1 MNVEVSFMR
10 EVTFF
15 WRSDRLEALGTGP
28 VLEIAR
34 RIEFLSYIK
43 RVPKDIRCLFKF
55 HLHEGK
61 TIDDLRIIESLEVL
75 EIVQESDNPED
86 GHLVICK
93 ILHPISSLNAR
104 TNGTYAV
111 AGSKIDEN
119 GLTYILQ
126 GPSLKLRLLSGVLRL
141 MAKPDR
147 TSARTLKLTPQ
158 NHQSVLTE
166 KQIKLAKFA
175 YDSGYYDLPK
185 RIKITELAEQLGL
198 ARATIS
204 EHLTKIE
211 GILMDD
217 LFSSMTDVRLTV
229 DQARTIVETMESDM
243 DHTEA
248 YQTESFA
255 GLIQRIKENIADE
268 LPQDVENVPDIDA
281 NEHPETILKRIQKD
295 IS

>member
-1 MNVEVSFMR
+1 MR

-15 WRSDRLEALGTGP
+15 WRADRLGAVGIDS
-28 VLEIAR
+28 VLDIAQ

-43 RVPKDIRCLFKF
+43 RVPKDIRCLFKV
-55 HLHEGK
+55 HLRQGRTIEDLD
-61 TIDDLRIIESLEVL
+61 TIDSLDVLEV
-75 EIVQESDNPED
+75 VQTSENPDE
-86 GHLVICK
+86 GCLVICRVV
-93 ILHPISSLNAR
+93 HPLPILNAR

-111 AGSKIDEN
+111 AGSKLNEE

-126 GPSLKLRLLSGVLRL
+126 GSSIKLRLLSGVLRL

-158 NHQSVLTE
+158 NHESVLTE
-166 KQIKLAKFA
+166 KQLKLAKFA
-175 YDSGYYDLPK
+175 YDRGYYDIPK

-217 LFSSMTDVRLTV
+217 MFSSMTDVRLTPE
-229 DQARTIVETMESDM
+229 QARIIVETMEADM
-243 DHTEA
+243 DQTES
-248 YQTESFA
+248 YQTESFV
-255 GLIQRIKENIADE
+255 GLINRIKENILNEDSTEYHEPE
-268 LPQDVENVPDIDA
+268 LDA
-281 NEHPETILKRIQKD
+281 NEPPEEILKRIQDD

>member
-1 MNVEVSFMR
+1 MR
-10 EVTFF
+10 EVAFF
-15 WRSDRLEALGTGP
+15 WKYDRLDAIGISS
-28 VLEIAR
+28 VLNIAE

-43 RVPKDIRCLFKF
+43 RVPKDIRCLFKI
-55 HLHEGK
+55 HLREDK
-61 TIDDLRIIESLEVL
+61 NLDDLKKIESLEVL
-75 EIVQESDNPED
+75 EVVQESENPEE
-86 GHLVICK
+86 GHLVICRV
-93 ILHPISSLNAR
+93 IHPLPILNAR

-111 AGSKIDEN
+111 AGSKLDQE

-126 GPSLKLRLLSGVLRL
+126 GSSIKLRLLSGVLRL

-158 NHQSVLTE
+158 NHDSVLTE
-166 KQIKLAKFA
+166 KQLKLAKFA
-175 YDSGYYDLPK
+175 YDRGYYDLPK

-217 LFSSMTDVRLTV
+217 MFSSMTDVRLSAE
-229 DQARTIVETMESDM
+229 QARAIVETMEVDM
-243 DHTEA
+243 DQTEA

-255 GLIQRIKENIADE
+255 GLLNRIKENIASEQSEEVESAPE
-268 LPQDVENVPDIDA
+268 LDISD
-281 NEHPETILKRIQKD
+281 NPEDILKRIQED

>member
-1 MNVEVSFMR
+1 MR
-10 EVTFF
+10 EVAFF
-15 WRSDRLEALGTGP
+15 WKYDRLDAIGISS
-28 VLEIAR
+28 VLNIAE

-43 RVPKDIRCLFKF
+43 RVPKDIRCLFKI
-55 HLHEGK
+55 HLRQDK
-61 TIDDLRIIESLEVL
+61 NLDDLEKIESLEIL
-75 EIVQESDNPED
+75 EVVQESENPEE
-86 GHLVICK
+86 GHLVICRV
-93 ILHPISSLNAR
+93 IHPLPILNAR

-111 AGSKIDEN
+111 AGSKLDQE

-126 GPSLKLRLLSGVLRL
+126 GSSIKLRLLSGVLRL

-158 NHQSVLTE
+158 NHDSVLTE
-166 KQIKLAKFA
+166 KQLKLAKFA
-175 YDSGYYDLPK
+175 YDRGYYDLPK

-217 LFSSMTDVRLTV
+217 MFSSMTDVRLSAE
-229 DQARTIVETMESDM
+229 QARAIVETMEVDI
-243 DHTEA
+243 DQTEA

-255 GLIQRIKENIADE
+255 GLLNRIKENIASEQSEEVESAPE
-268 LPQDVENVPDIDA
+268 LDISD
-281 NEHPETILKRIQKD
+281 NPEDILKRIQED

>member
-1 MNVEVSFMR
+1 MR

-15 WRSDRLEALGTGP
+15 WRADRLGAIGIDS

-43 RVPKDIRCLFKF
+43 RVPKDIRCLFKI
-55 HLHEGK
+55 HLQEGK
-61 TIDDLRIIESLEVL
+61 TLDDLNAIDSLDVLEV
-75 EIVQESDNPED
+75 VQESENPDEGD
-86 GHLVICK
+86 LVICRV
-93 ILHPISSLNAR
+93 IHPLPSLNAR
-104 TNGTYAV
+104 TNGTYGV
-111 AGSKIDEN
+111 AGSKLDEE
-119 GLTYILQ
+119 GATYILQ
-126 GPSLKLRLLSGVLRL
+126 GSSIKLRLLSGVLRL

-158 NHQSVLTE
+158 NHESVLTE
-166 KQIKLAKFA
+166 KQLKLAKFA
-175 YDSGYYDLPK
+175 YDRGYYDLPK

-217 LFSSMTDVRLTV
+217 LFSSMTDVRLTPE
-229 DQARTIVETMESDM
+229 QARIIVETMEADM
-243 DHTEA
+243 DQTES

-255 GLIQRIKENIADE
+255 GLINRIKENILDE
-268 LPQDVENVPDIDA
+268 EIREDNEHDLELDA
-281 NEHPETILKRIQKD
+281 NESPENILKRIQDD

>member
-1 MNVEVSFMR
+1 MR

-15 WRSDRLEALGTGP
+15 WRSDRLHAIGIGP
-28 VLEIAR
+28 ILTIAS

-61 TIDDLRIIESLEVL
+61 TIDDLKSIDSLEIL
-75 EIVQESDNPED
+75 EVVQESENIEE
-86 GHLVICK
+86 GHLVICRV
-93 ILHPISSLNAR
+93 IHPLPSLNAR

-111 AGSKIDEN
+111 AGSKLDEN

-126 GPSLKLRLLSGVLRL
+126 GSSLKLRLLSGVLRL

-158 NHQSVLTE
+158 DHSSVLTE
-166 KQIKLAKFA
+166 KQLKLAKFA
-175 YDSGYYDLPK
+175 YDRGYYDLPK

-217 LFSSMTDVRLTV
+217 LFSSMTDVRLSA
-229 DQARTIVETMESDM
+229 DQARIIVETMEADM
-243 DHTEA
+243 NQTDA

-255 GLIQRIKENIADE
+255 GLIGRIKENIADE
-268 LPQDVENVPDIDA
+268 MPHDTENVLTID
-281 NEHPETILKRIQKD
+281 ETQKPEEILKRIQED

>member
-1 MNVEVSFMR
+1 MR
-10 EVTFF
+10 EVAFF
-15 WRSDRLEALGTGP
+15 WKYDRLDAIGISS
-28 VLEIAR
+28 VLNIAR

-43 RVPKDIRCLFKF
+43 RVPKDIRCLFKI
-55 HLHEGK
+55 HLHENM
-61 TIDDLRIIESLEVL
+61 TLDDLERIESLDVL
-75 EIVQESDNPED
+75 EVVQTSENPEE
-86 GHLVICK
+86 GNLVICRV
-93 ILHPISSLNAR
+93 IHPLPILNAR

-111 AGSKIDEN
+111 AGSKLDEE

-126 GPSLKLRLLSGVLRL
+126 GSSIKLRLLSGVLRL

-158 NHQSVLTE
+158 NHDSVLTE
-166 KQIKLAKFA
+166 KQLKLAKFA
-175 YDSGYYDLPK
+175 YDRGYYDLPK

-217 LFSSMTDVRLTV
+217 MFSSMTDVRLSAE
-229 DQARTIVETMESDM
+229 QARAIVETMEVDM
-243 DHTEA
+243 DQTEA

-255 GLIQRIKENIADE
+255 GLLNRIKENIASEQPEEVESAPE
-268 LPQDVENVPDIDA
+268 LDISD
-281 NEHPETILKRIQKD
+281 NPEDILKRIQED

>member
-1 MNVEVSFMR
+1 MREVSF
-10 EVTFF
+10 F
-15 WRSDRLEALGTGP
+15 WKIDRLDAIG
-28 VLEIAR
+28 LESILDVAK

-55 HLHEGK
+55 HLHEGQG
-61 TIDDLRIIESLEVL
+61 IDDLQSIESLEIL
-75 EIVQESDNPED
+75 EVVQEAENPDE
-86 GHLVICK
+86 GHLVICRV
-93 ILHPISSLNAR
+93 IHPLPILNAR

-111 AGSKIDEN
+111 AGSKLDDE

-126 GPSLKLRLLSGVLRL
+126 GSSMKLRLLSGVLRL

-158 NHQSVLTE
+158 NRDTVLTE
-166 KQIKLAKFA
+166 KQLKLAKFA
-175 YDSGYYDLPK
+175 YDRGYYDLPK

-217 LFSSMTDVRLTV
+217 MFSSMTDVRLTV
-229 DQARTIVETMESDM
+229 EQARTIVETMEADM
-243 DHTEA
+243 EQSEE
-248 YQTESFA
+248 YQTESFT
-255 GLIQRIKENIADE
+255 GLVKRIKDSIADE
-268 LPQDVENVPDIDA
+268 LPTDVENIPELDVS
-281 NEHPETILKRIQKD
+281 EHPEEILKRIQDD

>member
-1 MNVEVSFMR
+1 MR
-10 EVTFF
+10 EVAFF
-15 WRSDRLEALGTGP
+15 WKYDRLDAIGINS
-28 VLEIAR
+28 VSKIAK

-43 RVPKDIRCLFKF
+43 RVPKDIRCLFKI
-55 HLHEGK
+55 HLHENM
-61 TIDDLRIIESLEVL
+61 TLDDLERIESLDVL
-75 EIVQESDNPED
+75 EVVQTSENPEE
-86 GHLVICK
+86 GNLVICRV
-93 ILHPISSLNAR
+93 IHPLPILNAR

-111 AGSKIDEN
+111 AGSKLDEE

-126 GPSLKLRLLSGVLRL
+126 GSSIKLRLLSGVLRL

-158 NHQSVLTE
+158 NHDSVLTE
-166 KQIKLAKFA
+166 KQLKLAKFA
-175 YDSGYYDLPK
+175 YDRGYYDLPK

-217 LFSSMTDVRLTV
+217 MFSSMTDVRLSAE
-229 DQARTIVETMESDM
+229 QARAIVETMEVDM
-243 DHTEA
+243 DQTEA

-255 GLIQRIKENIADE
+255 GLLNRIKENIASEQPEEVESAPE
-268 LPQDVENVPDIDA
+268 LDISD
-281 NEHPETILKRIQKD
+281 NPEEILKRIQED

>member
-1 MNVEVSFMR
+1 MR
-10 EVTFF
+10 EVAFF
-15 WRSDRLEALGTGP
+15 WKYDRLDAIGISS
-28 VLEIAR
+28 VLNIAE

-43 RVPKDIRCLFKF
+43 RVPKDIRCLFKI
-55 HLHEGK
+55 HLREDK
-61 TIDDLRIIESLEVL
+61 NLDDLGKIESLEVL
-75 EIVQESDNPED
+75 EVVQESENPEE
-86 GHLVICK
+86 GHLVICRV
-93 ILHPISSLNAR
+93 IHPLPILNAR

-111 AGSKIDEN
+111 AGSKLDSE

-126 GPSLKLRLLSGVLRL
+126 GSSIKLRLLSGVLRL

-158 NHQSVLTE
+158 NHDSVLTE
-166 KQIKLAKFA
+166 RQLKLAKFA
-175 YDSGYYDLPK
+175 YDRGYYDLPK

-217 LFSSMTDVRLTV
+217 MFSSMTDVRLSV
-229 DQARTIVETMESDM
+229 EQARAIVETMEVDM
-243 DHTEA
+243 VQTEA

-255 GLIQRIKENIADE
+255 GLLNRIKENIASE
-268 LPQDVENVPDIDA
+268 QIEEVENAPELDISD
-281 NEHPETILKRIQKD
+281 NPEDILKRIQED

>member
-1 MNVEVSFMR
+1 MR
-10 EVTFF
+10 EVAFF
-15 WRSDRLEALGTGP
+15 WKYDRLDAIGISS
-28 VLEIAR
+28 VSNIAK

-43 RVPKDIRCLFKF
+43 RVPKDIRCLFKI
-55 HLHEGK
+55 HLHENK
-61 TIDDLRIIESLEVL
+61 TLDDLERIESLKVL
-75 EIVQESDNPED
+75 EVVQTSENPEE
-86 GHLVICK
+86 GNLVICRV
-93 ILHPISSLNAR
+93 IHPLPILNAR

-111 AGSKIDEN
+111 AGSKLDEE

-126 GPSLKLRLLSGVLRL
+126 GSSIKLRLLSGVLRL

-158 NHQSVLTE
+158 NHDSVLTE
-166 KQIKLAKFA
+166 KQLKLAKFA
-175 YDSGYYDLPK
+175 YDRGYYDLPK

-217 LFSSMTDVRLTV
+217 MFSSMTDVRLSAE
-229 DQARTIVETMESDM
+229 QARAIVDTMEVDM
-243 DHTEA
+243 DQTEA

-255 GLIQRIKENIADE
+255 GLLNRIKENIASEQPEEVESAPE
-268 LPQDVENVPDIDA
+268 LDISD
-281 NEHPETILKRIQKD
+281 NPEEILKRIQED

>member
-1 MNVEVSFMR
+1 MR
-10 EVTFF
+10 EVAFF
-15 WRSDRLEALGTGP
+15 WKYDRLDAIGISS
-28 VLEIAR
+28 VLNIAR

-43 RVPKDIRCLFKF
+43 RVPKDIRCLFKI
-55 HLHEGK
+55 HLHENM
-61 TIDDLRIIESLEVL
+61 TLDDLERIESLKVL
-75 EIVQESDNPED
+75 EVVQTSENPEE
-86 GHLVICK
+86 GNLVICRV
-93 ILHPISSLNAR
+93 IHPLPILNAR

-111 AGSKIDEN
+111 AGSKLDEE

-126 GPSLKLRLLSGVLRL
+126 GSSIKLRLLSGVLRL

-158 NHQSVLTE
+158 NHDSVLTE
-166 KQIKLAKFA
+166 KQLKLAKFA
-175 YDSGYYDLPK
+175 YDRGYYDLPK

-217 LFSSMTDVRLTV
+217 MFSSMTDVRLSAE
-229 DQARTIVETMESDM
+229 QARAIVETMEVDM
-243 DHTEA
+243 DQTEA

-255 GLIQRIKENIADE
+255 GLLNRIKENIASEQPEEVESAPE
-268 LPQDVENVPDIDA
+268 LDISD
-281 NEHPETILKRIQKD
+281 NPEEILKRIQED

>member
-1 MNVEVSFMR
+1 MR
-10 EVTFF
+10 EVAFF
-15 WRSDRLEALGTGP
+15 WKYDRLDAIGISSVST
-28 VLEIAR
+28 IAE

-43 RVPKDIRCLFKF
+43 RVPKDIRCLFKI
-55 HLHEGK
+55 HLREDK
-61 TIDDLRIIESLEVL
+61 NLDDLEKIESLEVL
-75 EIVQESDNPED
+75 EVVQESENPEE
-86 GHLVICK
+86 GHLVICRV
-93 ILHPISSLNAR
+93 IHPLPILNAR

-111 AGSKIDEN
+111 AGSKLDQK

-126 GPSLKLRLLSGVLRL
+126 GSSIKLRLLSGVLRL

-158 NHQSVLTE
+158 NHDSVLTE
-166 KQIKLAKFA
+166 KQLKLAKFA
-175 YDSGYYDLPK
+175 YDRGYYDLPK

-217 LFSSMTDVRLTV
+217 MFSSMTDVRLSV
-229 DQARTIVETMESDM
+229 EQARAIVETMEVDM
-243 DHTEA
+243 DQTEA

-255 GLIQRIKENIADE
+255 GLLNRIKENIASEQTEEVESAPE
-268 LPQDVENVPDIDA
+268 LDISD
-281 NEHPETILKRIQKD
+281 NPEDILKRIQED

>member
-1 MNVEVSFMR
+1 MR
-10 EVTFF
+10 EVAFF
-15 WRSDRLEALGTGP
+15 WKYDRLDAIGINS
-28 VLEIAR
+28 VLNIAE

-43 RVPKDIRCLFKF
+43 RVPKDIRCLFKI
-55 HLHEGK
+55 HLREDK
-61 TIDDLRIIESLEVL
+61 NLDDLEKIESLEVL
-75 EIVQESDNPED
+75 EVVQESENPEE
-86 GHLVICK
+86 GHLVICRV
-93 ILHPISSLNAR
+93 IHPLPILNAR

-111 AGSKIDEN
+111 AGSKLDQE

-126 GPSLKLRLLSGVLRL
+126 GSSIKLRLLSGVLRL

-158 NHQSVLTE
+158 NHDSVLTE
-166 KQIKLAKFA
+166 KQLKLAKFA
-175 YDSGYYDLPK
+175 YDRGYYDLPK

-217 LFSSMTDVRLTV
+217 MFSSMTDVRLSV
-229 DQARTIVETMESDM
+229 EQARAIVETMEVDM
-243 DHTEA
+243 VQTEA

-255 GLIQRIKENIADE
+255 GLLNRIKENIASEQSEEVESAPE
-268 LPQDVENVPDIDA
+268 LDISD
-281 NEHPETILKRIQKD
+281 NPEDILKRIQED

>member
-1 MNVEVSFMR
+1 MR

-15 WRSDRLEALGTGP
+15 WRADRLGAVGIDS
-28 VLEIAR
+28 VLEIAQ

-43 RVPKDIRCLFKF
+43 RVPKDIRCLFKV
-55 HLHEGK
+55 HLRQGK
-61 TIDDLRIIESLEVL
+61 TIEDLDTIDSLEVL
-75 EIVQESDNPED
+75 EVVQTSENPDE
-86 GHLVICK
+86 GCLVICRVV
-93 ILHPISSLNAR
+93 HPLPTLNAR

-111 AGSKIDEN
+111 AGSKLNEE

-126 GPSLKLRLLSGVLRL
+126 GSSIKLRLLSGVLRL

-158 NHQSVLTE
+158 NHESVLTE
-166 KQIKLAKFA
+166 KQLKLAKFA
-175 YDSGYYDLPK
+175 YDRGYYDIPK

-217 LFSSMTDVRLTV
+217 MFSSMTDVRLTPE
-229 DQARTIVETMESDM
+229 QARIIVETMEADM
-243 DHTEA
+243 DHTES
-248 YQTESFA
+248 YQTESFV
-255 GLIQRIKENIADE
+255 GLINRIKENILNEDSPEYHEPE
-268 LPQDVENVPDIDA
+268 LDA
-281 NEHPETILKRIQKD
+281 NEPPEKILKRIQDD

>member
-1 MNVEVSFMR
+1 MR
-10 EVTFF
+10 EVAFF
-15 WRSDRLEALGTGP
+15 WKYDRLDAIGISS
-28 VLEIAR
+28 VSNIAK

-43 RVPKDIRCLFKF
+43 RVPKDIRCLFKI
-55 HLHEGK
+55 HLHENM
-61 TIDDLRIIESLEVL
+61 TLDDLERIESLDVL
-75 EIVQESDNPED
+75 EVVQTSENPEE
-86 GHLVICK
+86 GNLVICRV
-93 ILHPISSLNAR
+93 IHPLPILNAR

-111 AGSKIDEN
+111 AGSKLDEE

-126 GPSLKLRLLSGVLRL
+126 GSSIKLRLLSGVLRL

-158 NHQSVLTE
+158 NHDSVLTE
-166 KQIKLAKFA
+166 KQLKLAKFA
-175 YDSGYYDLPK
+175 YDRGYYDLPK

-217 LFSSMTDVRLTV
+217 MFSSMTDVRLSAE
-229 DQARTIVETMESDM
+229 QARAIVDTMEVDM
-243 DHTEA
+243 DQTEA

-255 GLIQRIKENIADE
+255 GLLNRIKENIASEQPEEVESAPE
-268 LPQDVENVPDIDA
+268 LDISD
-281 NEHPETILKRIQKD
+281 NPEEILKRIQED

>member
-1 MNVEVSFMR
+1 MR
-10 EVTFF
+10 EVSFF
-15 WRSDRLEALGTGP
+15 WRSDRLESIGIGP
-28 VLEIAR
+28 VLKIAD

-55 HLHEGK
+55 HLKKGN
-61 TIDDLRIIESLEVL
+61 TIDDLRTVESLEVL
-75 EIVQESDNPED
+75 EIVQESDVPDE

-93 ILHPISSLNAR
+93 IIHPVPSLNAR

-111 AGSKIDEN
+111 AGSKLDED
-119 GLTYILQ
+119 GLTYIIQ
-126 GPSLKLRLLSGVLRL
+126 GSSLKLRLLSGVLRL

-147 TSARTLKLTPQ
+147 ISARTLKLTPQ
-158 NHQSVLTE
+158 DHDSVLTE
-166 KQIKLAKFA
+166 KQLKLAKFA
-175 YDSGYYDLPK
+175 YDRGYYDLPK

-217 LFSSMTDVRLTV
+217 MFSSMTDVRLTAE
-229 DQARTIVETMESDM
+229 QARTIVETMEAEMVQTD
-243 DHTEA
+243 A
-248 YQTESFA
+248 YQIESFA
-255 GLIQRIKENIADE
+255 GLINRIKENIADE
-268 LPQDVENVPDIDA
+268 LPQDNENTPEFDA
-281 NEHPETILKRIQKD
+281 SEHPEEILKRIQED

>member
-1 MNVEVSFMR
+1 MREVSF
-10 EVTFF
+10 F
-15 WRSDRLEALGTGP
+15 WKIDRLDAIG
-28 VLEIAR
+28 LEQILDIAK

-55 HLHEGK
+55 HLHEGRV
-61 TIDDLRIIESLEVL
+61 IDDLHSIESLEILDV
-75 EIVQESDNPED
+75 VQEAENPDE
-86 GHLVICK
+86 GHLVICRV
-93 ILHPISSLNAR
+93 IHPLPILNAR

-111 AGSKIDEN
+111 AGSKLDDE

-126 GPSLKLRLLSGVLRL
+126 GSSMKLRLLSGVLRL

-158 NHQSVLTE
+158 NRDTVLTE
-166 KQIKLAKFA
+166 KQLKLAKFA
-175 YDSGYYDLPK
+175 YDRGYYDLPK
-185 RIKITELAEQLGL
+185 RIKITDLAEQLGL

-217 LFSSMTDVRLTV
+217 MFSSMTDVRLTV
-229 DQARTIVETMESDM
+229 EQARTIVETMEADM
-243 DHTEA
+243 DQSKE
-248 YQTESFA
+248 YQTESFT
-255 GLIQRIKENIADE
+255 GLVKRIKDSIADE
-268 LPQDVENVPDIDA
+268 LPADAENIPELDA
-281 NEHPETILKRIQKD
+281 NEHPEEILKRIQDD

>member
-1 MNVEVSFMR
+1 MR
-10 EVTFF
+10 EVAFF
-15 WRSDRLEALGTGP
+15 WKYDRLDAIGISS
-28 VLEIAR
+28 VLNIAE

-43 RVPKDIRCLFKF
+43 RVPKDIRCLFKI
-55 HLHEGK
+55 HLREDK
-61 TIDDLRIIESLEVL
+61 NLDDLGKIESLEVL
-75 EIVQESDNPED
+75 EVVQESENPEE
-86 GHLVICK
+86 GHLVICRV
-93 ILHPISSLNAR
+93 IHPLPILNAR

-111 AGSKIDEN
+111 AGSKLDPE

-126 GPSLKLRLLSGVLRL
+126 GSSIKLRLLSGVLRL

-158 NHQSVLTE
+158 NHDSVLTE
-166 KQIKLAKFA
+166 RQLKLAKFA
-175 YDSGYYDLPK
+175 YDRGYYDLPK

-217 LFSSMTDVRLTV
+217 MFSSMTDVRLSV
-229 DQARTIVETMESDM
+229 EQARAIVETMEVDM
-243 DHTEA
+243 VQTEA

-255 GLIQRIKENIADE
+255 GLLNRIKENIASE
-268 LPQDVENVPDIDA
+268 QIEEVENAPELDISD
-281 NEHPETILKRIQKD
+281 NPEDILKRIQED

>member
-1 MNVEVSFMR
+1 MR
-10 EVTFF
+10 EVAFF
-15 WRSDRLEALGTGP
+15 WKYDRLDAIGISS
-28 VLEIAR
+28 VLNIAR

-43 RVPKDIRCLFKF
+43 RVPKDIRCLFKI
-55 HLHEGK
+55 HLHENK
-61 TIDDLRIIESLEVL
+61 TLDDLERIESLKVL
-75 EIVQESDNPED
+75 EVVQTSENPEE
-86 GHLVICK
+86 GNLVICRV
-93 ILHPISSLNAR
+93 IHPLPILNAR

-111 AGSKIDEN
+111 AGSKLDEE

-126 GPSLKLRLLSGVLRL
+126 GSSIKLRLLSGVLRL

-158 NHQSVLTE
+158 NHDSVLTE
-166 KQIKLAKFA
+166 KQLKLAKFA
-175 YDSGYYDLPK
+175 YDRGYYDLPK

-217 LFSSMTDVRLTV
+217 MFSSMTDVRLSAE
-229 DQARTIVETMESDM
+229 QARAIVETMEVDM
-243 DHTEA
+243 DQTEA

-255 GLIQRIKENIADE
+255 GLLNRIKENIASEQPEEVESAPE
-268 LPQDVENVPDIDA
+268 LDISD
-281 NEHPETILKRIQKD
+281 NPEEILKRIQED

>member
-1 MNVEVSFMR
+1 MR

-15 WRSDRLEALGTGP
+15 WKSDRLEAIGITS
-28 VLEIAR
+28 VLNVAR

-55 HLHEGK
+55 HLHENK
-61 TIDDLRIIESLEVL
+61 TLEDLDELESLKVL
-75 EIVQESDNPED
+75 EVVQKSENPDE
-86 GHLVICK
+86 GHLIICK
-93 ILHPISSLNAR
+93 VIHPLPSLNAR
-104 TNGTYAV
+104 TNGTYTV
-111 AGSKIDEN
+111 AGSKLDEQ

-126 GPSLKLRLLSGVLRL
+126 GSSLKLRLLSGVLRL

-147 TSARTLKLTPQ
+147 ISARTLKLTPQ
-158 NHQSVLTE
+158 NHDSALTE
-166 KQIKLAKFA
+166 KQLKLAKFA
-175 YDSGYYDLPK
+175 YDRGYYDLPK

-217 LFSSMTDVRLTV
+217 MFSSMTDVRLSPE
-229 DQARTIVETMESDM
+229 QAKAIVETMEEDM
-243 DHTEA
+243 SQTEA

-255 GLIQRIKENIADE
+255 GLLNRIKENIATEINEDT
-268 LPQDVENVPDIDA
+268 DNVPELDVS
-281 NEHPETILKRIQKD
+281 EKPEEILKRIQDD

>member
-1 MNVEVSFMR
+1 MR
-10 EVTFF
+10 EVAFF
-15 WRSDRLEALGTGP
+15 WKYDRLDAVGISS
-28 VLEIAR
+28 VLNIAE

-43 RVPKDIRCLFKF
+43 RVPKDIRCLFKI
-55 HLHEGK
+55 HLREDK
-61 TIDDLRIIESLEVL
+61 NLDDLEKIESLEVL
-75 EIVQESDNPED
+75 EVVQESENPEE
-86 GHLVICK
+86 GHLVICRV
-93 ILHPISSLNAR
+93 IHPLPILNAR

-111 AGSKIDEN
+111 AGSKLDQE

-126 GPSLKLRLLSGVLRL
+126 GSSIKLRLLSGVLRL

-158 NHQSVLTE
+158 NHDSVLTE
-166 KQIKLAKFA
+166 KQLKLAKFA
-175 YDSGYYDLPK
+175 YDRGYYDLPK

-217 LFSSMTDVRLTV
+217 MFSSMTDVRLSAE
-229 DQARTIVETMESDM
+229 QARAIVETMEVDM
-243 DHTEA
+243 DQTEA

-255 GLIQRIKENIADE
+255 GLLNRIKENIASEQSEEVESAPE
-268 LPQDVENVPDIDA
+268 LDISD
-281 NEHPETILKRIQKD
+281 NPEDILKRIQED

>member
-1 MNVEVSFMR
+1 MREVSF
-10 EVTFF
+10 F
-15 WRSDRLEALGTGP
+15 WKIDRLDAIG
-28 VLEIAR
+28 LESILDVAK

-55 HLHEGK
+55 HLHEGQG
-61 TIDDLRIIESLEVL
+61 IDDLQSIESLEIL
-75 EIVQESDNPED
+75 EVVQEAENPDE
-86 GHLVICK
+86 GHLVICRV
-93 ILHPISSLNAR
+93 IHPLPILNAR

-111 AGSKIDEN
+111 AGSKLDDE

-126 GPSLKLRLLSGVLRL
+126 GSSMKLRLLSGVLRL

-158 NHQSVLTE
+158 NRDTVLTE
-166 KQIKLAKFA
+166 KQLKLAKFA
-175 YDSGYYDLPK
+175 YDRGYYDLPK

-217 LFSSMTDVRLTV
+217 MFSSMTDVRLTV
-229 DQARTIVETMESDM
+229 EQARTIVETMEADM
-243 DHTEA
+243 DQSEE
-248 YQTESFA
+248 YQTESFT
-255 GLIQRIKENIADE
+255 GLVKRIKDSIADE
-268 LPQDVENVPDIDA
+268 LPTDVENIPELDVS
-281 NEHPETILKRIQKD
+281 EHPEEILKRIQDD

>member
-1 MNVEVSFMR
+1 MREVSF
-10 EVTFF
+10 F
-15 WRSDRLEALGTGP
+15 WKIDRLDAIGLES
-28 VLEIAR
+28 VLDVAK

-55 HLHEGK
+55 HLHEGQG
-61 TIDDLRIIESLEVL
+61 IDDLQSIESLEIL
-75 EIVQESDNPED
+75 EVVQEAENPDE
-86 GHLVICK
+86 GHLVICRV
-93 ILHPISSLNAR
+93 IHPLPILNAR

-111 AGSKIDEN
+111 AGSKLDDE

-126 GPSLKLRLLSGVLRL
+126 GSSMKLRLLSGVLRL

-158 NHQSVLTE
+158 NRDTVLTE
-166 KQIKLAKFA
+166 KQLKLAKFA
-175 YDSGYYDLPK
+175 YDRGYYDLPK

-217 LFSSMTDVRLTV
+217 MFSSMTDVRLTV
-229 DQARTIVETMESDM
+229 EQARTIVEMMEADM
-243 DHTEA
+243 DQSEE
-248 YQTESFA
+248 YQTESFT
-255 GLIQRIKENIADE
+255 GLVKRIKDSIADE
-268 LPQDVENVPDIDA
+268 LPTDVENIPELDVS
-281 NEHPETILKRIQKD
+281 EHPEEILKRIQDD

>member
-1 MNVEVSFMR
+1 MR
-10 EVTFF
+10 EVAFF
-15 WRSDRLEALGTGP
+15 WKYDRLDAIGISS
-28 VLEIAR
+28 VSNIAR

-43 RVPKDIRCLFKF
+43 RVPKDIRCLFKI
-55 HLHEGK
+55 HLHENK
-61 TIDDLRIIESLEVL
+61 TLDDLERIESLEVL
-75 EIVQESDNPED
+75 EVVQTSENPEE
-86 GHLVICK
+86 GNLVICRV
-93 ILHPISSLNAR
+93 IHPLPILNAR

-111 AGSKIDEN
+111 AGSKLDEE

-126 GPSLKLRLLSGVLRL
+126 GSSIKLRLLSGVLRL

-158 NHQSVLTE
+158 NHDSVLTE
-166 KQIKLAKFA
+166 KQLKLAKFA
-175 YDSGYYDLPK
+175 YDRGYYDLPK

-217 LFSSMTDVRLTV
+217 MFSSMTDVRLSAE
-229 DQARTIVETMESDM
+229 QARVIVETMEVDM
-243 DHTEA
+243 DQTEA

-255 GLIQRIKENIADE
+255 GLLNRIKENIASEQPEEVESAAE
-268 LPQDVENVPDIDA
+268 LDISD
-281 NEHPETILKRIQKD
+281 NPEEILKRIQED

>member
-1 MNVEVSFMR
+1 MR
-10 EVTFF
+10 EVAFF
-15 WRSDRLEALGTGP
+15 WKSDRLDAVGISS
-28 VLEIAR
+28 VLNVAK

-55 HLHEGK
+55 HLHENK
-61 TIDDLRIIESLEVL
+61 TLDDLESIESLEVL
-75 EIVQESDNPED
+75 EVVQRSENPEE

-93 ILHPISSLNAR
+93 VIHPLPILNAR
-104 TNGTYAV
+104 TNGTYTV
-111 AGSKIDEN
+111 AGSKLDEE

-126 GPSLKLRLLSGVLRL
+126 GSSIKLRLLSGVLRL

-158 NHQSVLTE
+158 NHESVLTE
-166 KQIKLAKFA
+166 KQLKLAKFA
-175 YDSGYYDLPK
+175 YDRGYYDLPK

-217 LFSSMTDVRLTV
+217 MFSSMTDVRLSAE
-229 DQARTIVETMESDM
+229 QARAIVETMEVDM
-243 DHTEA
+243 EHTEA
-248 YQTESFA
+248 YQTESFT
-255 GLIQRIKENIADE
+255 GLLNRIKENIASE
-268 LPQDVENVPDIDA
+268 LPEEIENVPELDISD
-281 NEHPETILKRIQKD
+281 NPEEILKRIQED

>member
-1 MNVEVSFMR
+1 MR

-15 WRSDRLEALGTGP
+15 WRADRLGAIGIDS

-43 RVPKDIRCLFKF
+43 RVPKDIRCLFKI
-55 HLHEGK
+55 HLQEGK
-61 TIDDLRIIESLEVL
+61 TLDDLNTLDSLDVLEV
-75 EIVQESDNPED
+75 VQESENPDE
-86 GHLVICK
+86 GALVICRV
-93 ILHPISSLNAR
+93 IHPLPSLNAR
-104 TNGTYAV
+104 TNGTYGV
-111 AGSKIDEN
+111 AGSKLDQE
-119 GLTYILQ
+119 GATYILQ
-126 GPSLKLRLLSGVLRL
+126 GSSIKLRLLSGVLRL

-158 NHQSVLTE
+158 NHESVLTE
-166 KQIKLAKFA
+166 KQLKLAKFA
-175 YDSGYYDLPK
+175 YDRGYYDLPK

-217 LFSSMTDVRLTV
+217 LFSSMTDVRLTPE
-229 DQARTIVETMESDM
+229 QARIIVETMEADM
-243 DHTEA
+243 DQTDS

-255 GLIQRIKENIADE
+255 GLINRIKENILHEEIRDDNEHDLE
-268 LPQDVENVPDIDA
+268 LDA
-281 NEHPETILKRIQKD
+281 NEPPERILKRIQDD

>member
-1 MNVEVSFMR
+1 MR
-10 EVTFF
+10 EVAFF
-15 WRSDRLEALGTGP
+15 WKYDRLDAIGINS
-28 VLEIAR
+28 VSNIAK

-43 RVPKDIRCLFKF
+43 RVPKDIRCLFKI
-55 HLHEGK
+55 HLHENM
-61 TIDDLRIIESLEVL
+61 TLDDLERIESLDVL
-75 EIVQESDNPED
+75 EVVQTSENPEE
-86 GHLVICK
+86 GNLVICRV
-93 ILHPISSLNAR
+93 IHPLPILNAR

-111 AGSKIDEN
+111 AGSKLDEE

-126 GPSLKLRLLSGVLRL
+126 GSSIKLRLLSGVLRL

-158 NHQSVLTE
+158 NHDSVLTE
-166 KQIKLAKFA
+166 KQLKLAKFA
-175 YDSGYYDLPK
+175 YDRGYYDLPK

-217 LFSSMTDVRLTV
+217 MFSSMTDVRLSAE
-229 DQARTIVETMESDM
+229 QARAIVETMEVDM
-243 DHTEA
+243 DQTEA

-255 GLIQRIKENIADE
+255 GLLNRIKENIASEQPEEVESAPE
-268 LPQDVENVPDIDA
+268 LDISD
-281 NEHPETILKRIQKD
+281 NPEEILKRIQED

>member
-1 MNVEVSFMR
+1 MR

-15 WRSDRLEALGTGP
+15 WRTDRLGAVGIDS
-28 VLEIAR
+28 VLKIAK

-55 HLHEGK
+55 HLHKGK
-61 TIDDLRIIESLEVL
+61 SIDDLRTIDSLEVL
-75 EIVQESDNPED
+75 EILQESDNPDE
-86 GHLVICK
+86 GHLLICRVI
-93 ILHPISSLNAR
+93 HPLPTLNAR
-104 TNGTYAV
+104 TNGTYAI
-111 AGSKIDEN
+111 AGSKLDEE

-126 GPSLKLRLLSGVLRL
+126 GSSIKLRLLSGVLRL

-147 TSARTLKLTPQ
+147 ISARTLKLTPQ
-158 NHQSVLTE
+158 NHESVLTE
-166 KQIKLAKFA
+166 KQLKLAKFA
-175 YDSGYYDLPK
+175 YDRGYYDLPK

-217 LFSSMTDVRLTV
+217 MFSSMTDVRLTAE
-229 DQARTIVETMESDM
+229 QAQSIVETMEVDM
-243 DHTEA
+243 EQTTA
-248 YQTESFA
+248 YQTESFS
-255 GLIQRIKENIADE
+255 GLISRIKENIAED
-268 LPQDVENVPDIDA
+268 LPQDTEQVPELDA
-281 NEHPETILKRIQKD
+281 DEHPENILKRIQDD

>member
-1 MNVEVSFMR
+1 MREVSF
-10 EVTFF
+10 F
-15 WRSDRLEALGTGP
+15 WKIDRLNAIGLES
-28 VLEIAR
+28 VLSVAR

-55 HLHEGK
+55 HLHEGQG
-61 TIDDLRIIESLEVL
+61 IDDLQSIESLEIL
-75 EIVQESDNPED
+75 EIVQEAENPDE
-86 GHLVICK
+86 GHLVICRV
-93 ILHPISSLNAR
+93 IHPLPILNAR

-111 AGSKIDEN
+111 AGSKLDDE

-126 GPSLKLRLLSGVLRL
+126 GSSMKLRLLSGVLRL

-158 NHQSVLTE
+158 NRDTVLTE
-166 KQIKLAKFA
+166 KQLKLAKFA
-175 YDSGYYDLPK
+175 YDRGYYDLPK

-211 GILMDD
+211 RILMDD
-217 LFSSMTDVRLTV
+217 MFSSMTDVRLTV
-229 DQARTIVETMESDM
+229 EQARTIVEMMEADM
-243 DHTEA
+243 DQSEE
-248 YQTESFA
+248 YQTESFT
-255 GLIQRIKENIADE
+255 GLVKRIKDSIADE
-268 LPQDVENVPDIDA
+268 LPTDVENIPELDVS
-281 NEHPETILKRIQKD
+281 EHPEEILKRIQDD

>member
-1 MNVEVSFMR
+1 MR
-10 EVTFF
+10 EVAFF
-15 WRSDRLEALGTGP
+15 WKYDRLDAIGISS
-28 VLEIAR
+28 VSNIAK

-43 RVPKDIRCLFKF
+43 RVPKDIRCLFKI
-55 HLHEGK
+55 HLHENK
-61 TIDDLRIIESLEVL
+61 TIEDLERIESLDILEV
-75 EIVQESDNPED
+75 VQTSENPEE
-86 GHLVICK
+86 GNLVICRV
-93 ILHPISSLNAR
+93 IHPLPILNAR

-111 AGSKIDEN
+111 AGSKLDGE

-126 GPSLKLRLLSGVLRL
+126 GSSIKLRLLSGVLRL

-158 NHQSVLTE
+158 NHDSVLTE
-166 KQIKLAKFA
+166 KQLKLAKFA
-175 YDSGYYDLPK
+175 YDRGYYDLPK

-217 LFSSMTDVRLTV
+217 MFSSMTDVRLSAE
-229 DQARTIVETMESDM
+229 QARAIVETMEVDM
-243 DHTEA
+243 DQTEA

-255 GLIQRIKENIADE
+255 GLLNRIKENIASEQPEEVESAPE
-268 LPQDVENVPDIDA
+268 LDISD
-281 NEHPETILKRIQKD
+281 NPEEILKRIQED

>member
-1 MNVEVSFMR
+1 MR
-10 EVTFF
+10 EVAFF
-15 WRSDRLEALGTGP
+15 WKYDRLDAIGISS
-28 VLEIAR
+28 VSNIAK

-43 RVPKDIRCLFKF
+43 RVPKDIRCLFKI
-55 HLHEGK
+55 HLHENK
-61 TIDDLRIIESLEVL
+61 TLDDLERIESLKVL
-75 EIVQESDNPED
+75 EVVQTSENPEE
-86 GHLVICK
+86 GNLVICRV
-93 ILHPISSLNAR
+93 IHPLPILNAR

-111 AGSKIDEN
+111 AGSKLDEE

-126 GPSLKLRLLSGVLRL
+126 GSSIKLRLLSGVLRL

-158 NHQSVLTE
+158 NHDSVLTE
-166 KQIKLAKFA
+166 KQLKLAKFA
-175 YDSGYYDLPK
+175 YDRGYYDLPK

-217 LFSSMTDVRLTV
+217 MFSSMTDVRLSAE
-229 DQARTIVETMESDM
+229 QARAIVETMEVDM
-243 DHTEA
+243 DQTEA

-255 GLIQRIKENIADE
+255 GLLNRIKENIASEQSEEVEITHE
-268 LPQDVENVPDIDA
+268 LDISD
-281 NEHPETILKRIQKD
+281 NPEDILKRIQED
-295 IS
+295 IA

>member
-1 MNVEVSFMR
+1 MGAIGIDS
-10 EVTFF
+10 
-15 WRSDRLEALGTGP
+15 

-43 RVPKDIRCLFKF
+43 RVPKDIRCLFKI
-55 HLHEGK
+55 HLQEGK
-61 TIDDLRIIESLEVL
+61 TLDDLNTIDSLEVL
-75 EIVQESDNPED
+75 EVVQESENPDEGD
-86 GHLVICK
+86 LVICRV
-93 ILHPISSLNAR
+93 IHPLPSLNAR
-104 TNGTYAV
+104 TNGTYGV
-111 AGSKIDEN
+111 AGSKLDEE
-119 GLTYILQ
+119 GATYILQ
-126 GPSLKLRLLSGVLRL
+126 GSSIKLRLLSGVLRL

-158 NHQSVLTE
+158 NHESVLTE
-166 KQIKLAKFA
+166 KQLKLAKFA
-175 YDSGYYDLPK
+175 YDRGYYDLPK

-217 LFSSMTDVRLTV
+217 LFSSMTDVRLTPE
-229 DQARTIVETMESDM
+229 QARIIVETMEADM
-243 DHTEA
+243 DQTES

-255 GLIQRIKENIADE
+255 GLINRIKENILDE
-268 LPQDVENVPDIDA
+268 EIREENEHDLELDA
-281 NEHPETILKRIQKD
+281 NESPERILKRIQDD

>member
-1 MNVEVSFMR
+1 MR

-15 WRSDRLEALGTGP
+15 WRTDRLGAVGIDS
-28 VLEIAR
+28 VLKIAK

-61 TIDDLRIIESLEVL
+61 SIDDLRTIDSLEVL
-75 EIVQESDNPED
+75 EILQESDNPDE
-86 GHLVICK
+86 GHLLICRVI
-93 ILHPISSLNAR
+93 HPLPTLNAR
-104 TNGTYAV
+104 TNGTYAI
-111 AGSKIDEN
+111 AGSKLDGE

-126 GPSLKLRLLSGVLRL
+126 GSSIKLRLLSGVLRL

-147 TSARTLKLTPQ
+147 ISARTLKLTPQ
-158 NHQSVLTE
+158 NHESVLTE
-166 KQIKLAKFA
+166 KQLKLAKFA
-175 YDSGYYDLPK
+175 YDRGYYDLPK

-217 LFSSMTDVRLTV
+217 MFSSMTDVRLTAE
-229 DQARTIVETMESDM
+229 QAQSIVETMEVDM
-243 DHTEA
+243 EQTTA
-248 YQTESFA
+248 YQTESFS
-255 GLIQRIKENIADE
+255 GLISRIKENIAED
-268 LPQDVENVPDIDA
+268 LPQDIEQIPELDA
-281 NEHPETILKRIQKD
+281 DEHPENILKRIQDD